1 MQVGFIGLGH
11 MGAAMA
17 ARLVGAGHD
26 VTVYNRNPE
35 KRRPLVEL
43 GATAATSPADACRGA
58 AVITMLADDP
68 ALEQLA
74 LGPDGITQSLAP
86 GAVHISMSTISV
98 TLSRKLALAHKNAG
112 QRFMAAPVLGRP
124 EAAAIGKLF
133 IIAGGD
139 TATIKSCKPLLDV
152 IGQRT
157 IAISDEPAGANLA
170 KLAANFLFASAIEAL
185 GESVALVG
193 KGGLD
198 RQAFI
203 DLLTSTVLTAPAYKT
218 YGDLIVQH
226 RFSPA
231 GFAAVLG
238 HKDIRL
244 ALGVAEELRVPMPLA
259 SLLNERFLR
268 LLARGGNDLDWSA
281 IGGLAGLDA
290 GDQRTALT
298 VSAKK

>member
-1 MQVGFIGLGH
+1 MQAGFIGLGH

-17 ARLVGAGHD
+17 GRLVAASHD
-26 VTVYNRNPE
+26 VTVYNRDPQ

-43 GATAATSPADACRGA
+43 GATEATSTADACRGPV
-58 AVITMLADDP
+58 VITMLADD
-68 ALEQLA
+68 AAVEQVA
-74 LGPDGITQSLAP
+74 LGPDGITQSLAA
-86 GAVHISMSTISV
+86 GGIHISMSTISIA
-98 TLSRKLALAHKNAG
+98 LARKLALAHKHAG
-112 QRFMAAPVLGRP
+112 QRFISAPVLGRP
-124 EAAAIGKLF
+124 EAAAAGKLF

-139 TATIKSCKPLLDV
+139 TAALMTCKPLLDV

-157 IAISDEPAGANLA
+157 ITISAEPCGANLA
-170 KLAANFLFASAIEAL
+170 KLAINFLVASAIEAL

-218 YGDLIVQH
+218 YGDLIVHQ

-231 GFAAVLG
+231 GFAAALG

-244 ALGVAEELRVPMPLA
+244 ALGVAAELRVPMPLA
-259 SLLNERFLR
+259 GLLDERFLR
-268 LLARGGNDLDWSA
+268 LLARGGNDLDWAA

>member
-1 MQVGFIGLGH
+1 
-11 MGAAMA
+11 MGSAMA

-26 VTVYNRNPE
+26 VTVFNRNPE

-43 GATAATSPADACRGA
+43 GATEATSIADACRGPV
-58 AVITMLADDP
+58 VITMLADDP
-68 ALEQLA
+68 AVEQVA
-74 LGPDGITQSLAP
+74 LGPDGIAQSLAA
-86 GAVHISMSTISV
+86 GAIHMSMSTISV
-98 TLSRKLALAHKNAG
+98 ALARKLASAHKHAG
-112 QRFMAAPVLGRP
+112 QRFISAPVLGRP
-124 EAAAIGKLF
+124 EAAAAGKLF
-133 IIAGGD
+133 VIGGGD
-139 TATIKSCKPLLDV
+139 SDTLKTCKPLLDA

-157 IAISDEPAGANLA
+157 IAISAEPSGANLA
-170 KLAANFLFASAIEAL
+170 KLAVNFLFASLIEAL

-198 RQAFI
+198 RQTFL

-259 SLLNERFLR
+259 GLLQERFLR

-298 VSAKK
+298 ASAKK